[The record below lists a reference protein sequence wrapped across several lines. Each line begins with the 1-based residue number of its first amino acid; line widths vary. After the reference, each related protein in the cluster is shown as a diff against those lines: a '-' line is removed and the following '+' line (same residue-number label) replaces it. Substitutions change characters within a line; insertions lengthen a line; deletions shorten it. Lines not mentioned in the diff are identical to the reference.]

1 MEIRP
6 IRTDDDYRAALAEVS
21 PLFDDEPEPGTP
33 EGDRFDVLC
42 TLVEAFGRKHYP
54 VAASDPVEAIRF
66 HMEQAALA
74 PADLVPMIGQ
84 LNRVY
89 EVLNRTRQLSIG
101 MIRRLHDQLGI
112 PAESLIG
119 TSDRRVRESA

>member
-42 TLVEAFGRKHYP
+42 TLIEAFERKHYP
-54 VAASDPVEAIRF
+54 VAAPDPVEAIRF

-119 TSDRRVRESA
+119 TSDRRVPESA